1 MSDVQLYLGDCLEV
15 MKTLPDN
22 SVDLVLT
29 DPPYESMRRWEGIG
43 TTARM
48 GMGKKG
54 TSADDPDK
62 FFRTIS
68 NEDLGVVLA
77 EIYRVLKDNRHA
89 YVMCDNLTL
98 PYFYYYTGFRFPCEP
113 CIYNDSGGVV
123 RFKNMKPL
131 VWDKVS
137 MGMGYHYR
145 CRYEFVVMLDKGKN
159 RRLNDLGKP
168 DVLAFKRVEG
178 KAKLVPTQ
186 KPLRLFRLLVSQ
198 STEPGETVVDPFL
211 GSGTTG
217 VACVLEGRNFIGIE
231 IEPNTLRSPR
241 SGLRKHSCK

>member
-1 MSDVQLYLGDCLEV
+1 
-15 MKTLPDN
+15 
-22 SVDLVLT
+22 
-29 DPPYESMRRWEGIG
+29 
-43 TTARM
+43 M

-62 FFRTIS
+62 FFATIS

-113 CIYNDSGGVV
+113 CIYADSGGVV
-123 RFKNMKPL
+123 AFQNIKPL

-145 CRYEFVVMLDKGKN
+145 CRYEFIVMLDKGKN
-159 RRLNDLGKP
+159 RRLNDLSKP
-168 DVLAFKRVEG
+168 DVLTFKRVEG
-178 KAKLVPTQ
+178 KARLVPTQ
-186 KPLRLFRLLVSQ
+186 KPLRLFQLLVSQ
-198 STEPGETVVDPFL
+198 STEPGEVVLDPFM

-217 VACVLEGRNFIGIE
+217 VACVLEGRSFIGMDIE
-231 IEPNTLRSPR
+231 KHCLDIARKRIKEAQLQMTL
-241 SGLRKHSCK
+241 L